1 MVRIKHA
8 VSTRRRKK
16 RLLKHAKGQFAQ
28 RSKRYQQA
36 KRSLLKSWTYAY
48 RDRKTKKRLIKRLWI
63 ARMNAACRE
72 QGISYSRFVNG
83 LKKANVSIDR
93 KMLADMA
100 VHSVDS
106 FKRLV
111 DLAKTS
117 LS

>member
-1 MVRIKHA
+1 
-8 VSTRRRKK
+8 
-16 RLLKHAKGQFAQ
+16 
-28 RSKRYQQA
+28 
-36 KRSLLKSWTYAY
+36 
-48 RDRKTKKRLIKRLWI
+48 
-63 ARMNAACRE
+63 MNAACRE